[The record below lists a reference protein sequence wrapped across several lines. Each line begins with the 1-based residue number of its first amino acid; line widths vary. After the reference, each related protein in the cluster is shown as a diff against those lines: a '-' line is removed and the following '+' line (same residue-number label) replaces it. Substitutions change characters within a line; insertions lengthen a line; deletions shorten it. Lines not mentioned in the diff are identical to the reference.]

1 LLLSRFQQQ
10 VLTMSDK
17 NPRASVSVLVVE
29 DDPDQRELIVSI
41 LTAQQYQVQSADC
54 VESAIL
60 LIKKHDFDVVFSDWN
75 LGNLSGL
82 DLLNYVKKNYPQL
95 GFAIATAYSTVTHA
109 VEAIQQGADDYLP
122 KPFQQQTLLL
132 TIDKALKAGRL
143 KKQNQ
148 QLSQQLSEQN
158 QLANIVGKAPCM
170 QKVYQRINRVS
181 ATDATVLIL
190 GESGTGKE
198 LCARSLHEMSARKNK
213 PFIAINCGAIPES
226 LAEAELFGAEKG
238 AFTGANT
245 TRAGKF
251 EAANG
256 GTLFLDEIGEL
267 PLSLQ
272 PKLLRLLQ
280 EGTVTRLGSH
290 EEIKLDV
297 RIIAATH
304 KNLEKLVQ
312 TSDFREDLF
321 YRLNI
326 IPITMPALR
335 ERQEDIPQLI
345 EHFITLHSKRHNSP
359 APDLAQQSYRAL
371 LDHHWP
377 GNVRELSNR
386 IERFV
391 LLDDEEELISHLN
404 NNHQSNN
411 NNEVINF
418 SIPSTGINWQAFECQ
433 CLTDA
438 LSQSNGNKTKAAA
451 LLQMSYKAFLYRL
464 EKYQLS

>member
-1 LLLSRFQQQ
+1 
-10 VLTMSDK
+10 MNK
-17 NPRASVSVLVVE
+17 ENIKANIAILVVE
-29 DDPDQRELIVSI
+29 DDSDQRELITN
-41 LTAQQYQVQSADC
+41 LLAAEQYQVQSADS

-60 LIKKHDFDVVFSDWN
+60 LIQQHAFDVIFSDWN
-75 LGNLSGL
+75 LGGLSGL
-82 DLLNYVKKNYPQL
+82 DLLNYVKKNHAHI
-95 GFAIATAYSTVTHA
+95 GFAIATAYSTVSHA
-109 VEAIQQGADDYLP
+109 VEAIQQGADDYLA
-122 KPFQQQTLLL
+122 KPFQRQTLLL
-132 TIDKALKAGRL
+132 TIDKVFKAGQL

-148 QLSQQLSEQN
+148 TLSQQLNEQN
-158 QLANIVGKAPCM
+158 QLSNIIGRAPCM

-198 LCARSLHEMSARKNK
+198 LCARSLHQMSSRNNK
-213 PFIAINCGAIPES
+213 PFIAINCGAVPES

-245 TRAGKF
+245 TRVGKF
-251 EAANG
+251 EAAHG

-280 EGTVTRLGSH
+280 ESTVTRLGSH
-290 EEIKLDV
+290 DEIKLDV

-312 TSDFREDLF
+312 TGDFREDLF

-345 EHFITLHSKRHNSP
+345 EYFIALHSKRHNCP
-359 APDLAQQSYRAL
+359 APVLNQQSYRAL
-371 LDHHWP
+371 LDHYWP

-386 IERFV
+386 VERFV
-391 LLDDEEELISHLN
+391 LLDDEQELINNLN
-404 NNHQSNN
+404 NDHHTNANN
-411 NNEVINF
+411 NIDF
-418 SIPSTGINWQAFECQ
+418 TLPSSGLNWQAFECQ
-433 CLTDA
+433 CLADA
-438 LSQSNGNKTKAAA
+438 LKQNEGNKTKAAA
-451 LLQMSYKAFLYRL
+451 FMQMSYKAFLYRL
-464 EKYQLS
+464 EKYQLN

>member
-1 LLLSRFQQQ
+1 MNNKKATISI
-10 VLTMSDK
+10 
-17 NPRASVSVLVVE
+17 LVVE
-29 DDPDQRELIVSI
+29 DDHDQRELITNI
-41 LTAQQYQVQSADC
+41 LAAEQYQVQSADC

-60 LIKKHDFDVVFSDWN
+60 LIKKQSFDVIFSDWN
-75 LGNLSGL
+75 LGSLSGL
-82 DLLNYVKKNYPQL
+82 DLLNYVKENNPTI

-122 KPFQQQTLLL
+122 KPFQRQTLLL
-132 TIDKALKAGRL
+132 TIDKALKSGQL

-148 QLSQQLSEQN
+148 QLSQQLNEQH
-158 QLANIVGKAPCM
+158 QLSNIVGKAPCM

-181 ATDATVLIL
+181 TTDATVLIL

-198 LCARSLHEMSARKNK
+198 LCARSLHEMSSRNNK

-245 TRAGKF
+245 TRIGKF
-251 EAANG
+251 EAAND

-280 EGTVTRLGSH
+280 EGTVTRLGGNN
-290 EEIKLDV
+290 EIKLDV
-297 RIIAATH
+297 RVIAATH

-312 TSDFREDLF
+312 SNDFREDLF

-326 IPITMPALR
+326 IPITIPALR

-345 EHFITLHSKRHNSP
+345 EHFITLHSKRHNSTISP
-359 APDLAQQSYRAL
+359 LEQQSYRAL

-391 LLDDEEELISHLN
+391 LLDDEEELISNLD
-404 NNHQSNN
+404 SNN
-411 NNEVINF
+411 QKDINNKVIDF
-418 SIPSTGINWQAFECQ
+418 TIPKTGINWQAFECQ
-433 CLTDA
+433 CLANA
-438 LSQSNGNKTKAAA
+438 LKQNDGNKTKAAA
-451 LLQMSYKAFLYRL
+451 FLQMSYKAFLYRL

>member
-1 LLLSRFQQQ
+1 MNSE
-10 VLTMSDK
+10 
-17 NPRASVSVLVVE
+17 NPTTDISILVVE
-29 DDPDQRELIVSI
+29 DDHDQRELITNI
-41 LTAQQYQVQSADC
+41 LSAEQYQVQSADC

-60 LIKKHDFDVVFSDWN
+60 LIKKHTFDVIFSDWN
-75 LGNLSGL
+75 LGSLSGL
-82 DLLNYVKKNYPQL
+82 DLLNYVKKYHPTI
-95 GFAIATAYSTVTHA
+95 GFAIATAYSTVAHA

-122 KPFQQQTLLL
+122 KPFQRQTLLL
-132 TIDKALKAGRL
+132 TINKALKAGQL

-148 QLSQQLSEQN
+148 TLSQQLNEQN
-158 QLANIVGKAPCM
+158 QLSSIIGRAPCM

-181 ATDATVLIL
+181 TTDATVLIL

-198 LCARSLHEMSARKNK
+198 LCAHSLHELSSRNNK

-238 AFTGANT
+238 AFTGANA
-245 TRAGKF
+245 TRQGKF

-290 EEIKLDV
+290 NELALDV

-312 TSDFREDLF
+312 KGSFREDLF

-345 EHFITLHSKRHNSP
+345 EHFIILHSKRHNCP
-359 APDLAQQSYRAL
+359 IPELNQQSYRAL
-371 LDHHWP
+371 LDHYWP

-386 IERFV
+386 IERYV
-391 LLDDEEELISHLN
+391 LLDDEQELINNLN
-404 NNHQSNN
+404 NDHHASEDDNN
-411 NNEVINF
+411 IDF
-418 SIPSTGINWQAFECQ
+418 TLPPSGINWQAFECQ
-433 CLTDA
+433 CLADA
-438 LSQSNGNKTKAAA
+438 LKQNDGNKTKAAA
-451 LLQMSYKAFLYRL
+451 FLQMSYKAFLYRL